1 MEMGGRQEPC
11 HTRPPGPWVSSGPW
25 QEAAGSSE
33 GVAEEFNE
41 EIICRGLAG
50 LKDQRV
56 GVFSRESFRPS
67 GQELWPS
74 VEGTELLPTH
84 QRAFY
89 RRLMWLHLRFYLY

>member
-1 MEMGGRQEPC
+1 M
-11 HTRPPGPWVSSGPW
+11 
-25 QEAAGSSE
+25 
-33 GVAEEFNE
+33 AEEFNE

-74 VEGTELLPTH
+74 VEGMELLPTH
-84 QRAFY
+84 QRAFLQESDVVTFEVLFLFIFIFIFVLWSAFFVMY
-89 RRLMWLHLRFYLY
+89 S